1 MIQTIWFD
9 KPNCLDQ
16 SPGMNAVKAV
26 LELYPRIY
34 FACHTRHAR
43 DPESGASVS
52 AHQVSILDHLSA
64 NDPTSLAELAAH
76 MGVTAST
83 MSLAIDRLE
92 GEGYVKRARD
102 REDARR
108 LRLLLTAK
116 GQRIREA
123 HSVLDAEKVDAML
136 ARLSAGECNDA
147 IRGLELLA
155 RAASQQIHSK
165 EGALS

>member
-1 MIQTIWFD
+1 MG
-9 KPNCLDQ
+9 Q
-16 SPGMNAVKAV
+16 SAVKAV

-34 FACHTRHAR
+34 FACHTRHVR
-43 DPESGASVS
+43 DPESGAKLSS
-52 AHQVSILDHLSA
+52 HQVSILDHLSVD
-64 NDPTSLAELAAH
+64 DPTSLAELAAH
-76 MGVTAST
+76 MGVTPST
-83 MSLAIDRLE
+83 MSLGIDRLE
-92 GEGYVKRARD
+92 DEGYVKRTRD

-136 ARLSAGECNDA
+136 ARLSAAERSDA

-155 RAASQQIHSK
+155 RAASQQIHAK

>member
-1 MIQTIWFD
+1 
-9 KPNCLDQ
+9 
-16 SPGMNAVKAV
+16 MNATNAV

-34 FACHTRHAR
+34 FACHTRHVR
-43 DPESGASVS
+43 DPASGATLSS
-52 AHQVSILDHLSA
+52 HQVSILDHLSVA
-64 NDPTSLAELAAH
+64 DPTSLAELAAH

-92 GEGYVKRARD
+92 DAGYVERARD

-108 LRLLLTAK
+108 LRLLLTDK
-116 GQRIREA
+116 GRRIREA

-136 ARLSAGECNDA
+136 AHLNDAERRDA

-155 RAASQQIHSK
+155 RAAAQQMHAK
-165 EGALS
+165 ESGVLS

>member
-1 MIQTIWFD
+1 MQR
-9 KPNCLDQ
+9 
-16 SPGMNAVKAV
+16 SAVKAV
-26 LELYPRIY
+26 LELYPRIF
-34 FACHTRHAR
+34 FACHTRHVR
-43 DPESGASVS
+43 DPESGASLS

-64 NDPTSLAELAAH
+64 DAPTSLAELAAH

-102 REDARR
+102 RKDARR
-108 LRLLLTAK
+108 LRLLLTAA
-116 GQRIREA
+116 GLRIREA
-123 HSVLDAEKVDAML
+123 HSVLDAEKVGAML
-136 ARLSAGECNDA
+136 AHLNAAERNDA

-155 RAASQQIHSK
+155 RAASQQIHAK